1 MSEETK
7 GTTATVQAESTEPES
22 QTEPAQRAETLT
34 AEAVSQMIAEAFQ
47 GFEQRQSEAKKLAE
61 MTDQQRA
68 ETERDS
74 YKQQLQALQKQ
85 VEAAQMQ
92 KTAREML
99 SEKGIHLPDSLVAAV
114 VAEDAK
120 TTKTQVEAFATLFTE
135 AVENAVKE
143 RLKGEPPKTG
153 TSGRMTKEQIFAIPD
168 EGKRLQAIRD
178 NMNLFE

>member
-1 MSEETK
+1 M
-7 GTTATVQAESTEPES
+7 ADSTEQVTTTETPVTP
-22 QTEPAQRAETLT
+22 TEPATEPSTLT
-34 AEAVSQMIAEAFQ
+34 AEAVSQMIAEAF
-47 GFEQRQSEAKKLAE
+47 QRQSEAKKLAE

-153 TSGRMTKEQIFAIPD
+153 ASGRMTKEQIFAIPD

>member
-7 GTTATVQAESTEPES
+7 GTTATVQTESTEPES

-74 YKQQLQALQKQ
+74 YKQQLHALQKQ

-99 SEKGIHLPDSLVAAV
+99 SEKGIHLPDSLVAV

>member
-1 MSEETK
+1 
-7 GTTATVQAESTEPES
+7 
-22 QTEPAQRAETLT
+22 
-34 AEAVSQMIAEAFQ
+34 
-47 GFEQRQSEAKKLAE
+47 
-61 MTDQQRA
+61 
-68 ETERDS
+68 
-74 YKQQLQALQKQ
+74 QQLQALQKQ

-153 TSGRMTKEQIFAIPD
+153 ASGRMTKEQIFAIPD

>member
-1 MSEETK
+1 MSEEAK
-7 GTTATVQAESTEPES
+7 GTTATEPEAA
-22 QTEPAQRAETLT
+22 EPQNEPTQPAETLT

-135 AVENAVKE
+135 EVENAVKE

>member
-1 MSEETK
+1 M
-7 GTTATVQAESTEPES
+7 ADSTEQVTTTETPVTP
-22 QTEPAQRAETLT
+22 TEPATEPSTLT

-47 GFEQRQSEAKKLAE
+47 GFEQRQSEAKKLSE

-74 YKQQLQALQKQ
+74 YKQQLHALQKQ

-153 TSGRMTKEQIFAIPD
+153 TSGEQIFAILD

>member
-7 GTTATVQAESTEPES
+7 GTTATEPEAADP
-22 QTEPAQRAETLT
+22 QNEPTQPAETLT

-153 TSGRMTKEQIFAIPD
+153 ASGRMTKEQIFAIPD

>member
-7 GTTATVQAESTEPES
+7 GTTATEPEAA
-22 QTEPAQRAETLT
+22 EPQNEPTQPAETLT

-74 YKQQLQALQKQ
+74 YKQQLHALQKQ

-99 SEKGIHLPDSLVAAV
+99 SEKGIHLPDSLVASV

>member
-7 GTTATVQAESTEPES
+7 GTTATEPEAA
-22 QTEPAQRAETLT
+22 EPQNEPTQPAETLT

-47 GFEQRQSEAKKLAE
+47 GFEQRQSEAKKLSE

-74 YKQQLQALQKQ
+74 YKQQLHALQKQ

>member
-1 MSEETK
+1 M
-7 GTTATVQAESTEPES
+7 
-22 QTEPAQRAETLT
+22 T

-47 GFEQRQSEAKKLAE
+47 GFEQRQSEAKKLSE

-74 YKQQLQALQKQ
+74 YKQQLHALQKQ

-153 TSGRMTKEQIFAIPD
+153 TSGRKNKFSPFPMKENGYRRF
-168 EGKRLQAIRD
+168 GTT
-178 NMNLFE
+178 

>member
-7 GTTATVQAESTEPES
+7 GTTATEPEAA
-22 QTEPAQRAETLT
+22 EPQNEPTQPAEALA
-34 AEAVSQMIAEAFQ
+34 AEAVSEMIAEAFQ

-68 ETERDS
+68 DTERDS

-99 SEKGIHLPDSLVAAV
+99 SEKGIHLPDSMVAAV

-153 TSGRMTKEQIFAIPD
+153 ASGRMTKEQIFAIPD

>member
-1 MSEETK
+1 MSEEAK
-7 GTTATVQAESTEPES
+7 GTTATEPEAA
-22 QTEPAQRAETLT
+22 EPQNEPTQPAETLT

-47 GFEQRQSEAKKLAE
+47 GFEQRQSEAKKLTE

>member
-1 MSEETK
+1 MSEEAK
-7 GTTATVQAESTEPES
+7 GTTATEPEAA
-22 QTEPAQRAETLT
+22 EPQNEPTQPAETLT

-143 RLKGEPPKTG
+143 RLKGDPPKTG

>member
-7 GTTATVQAESTEPES
+7 GTTATEPEAA
-22 QTEPAQRAETLT
+22 EPQNEPTQPAETLT

>member
-7 GTTATVQAESTEPES
+7 GTTATEPEAAESQNEPT
-22 QTEPAQRAETLT
+22 QPAEALT

-99 SEKGIHLPDSLVAAV
+99 SEKGIHV
-114 VAEDAK
+114 VP
-120 TTKTQVEAFATLFTE
+120 
-135 AVENAVKE
+135 N
-143 RLKGEPPKTG
+143 RL
-153 TSGRMTKEQIFAIPD
+153 
-168 EGKRLQAIRD
+168 
-178 NMNLFE
+178 

>member
-1 MSEETK
+1 M
-7 GTTATVQAESTEPES
+7 ADSTEQVTTTETPVTP
-22 QTEPAQRAETLT
+22 TEPATEPSTLT

-74 YKQQLQALQKQ
+74 YKQQALQKQ

-153 TSGRMTKEQIFAIPD
+153 ASGRMTKEQIFAIPD

>member
-7 GTTATVQAESTEPES
+7 GTTATEPEAA
-22 QTEPAQRAETLT
+22 EPQNEPTQPAEALT

-99 SEKGIHLPDSLVAAV
+99 SEKGIHLP
-114 VAEDAK
+114 
-120 TTKTQVEAFATLFTE
+120 
-135 AVENAVKE
+135 E

-153 TSGRMTKEQIFAIPD
+153 ASGRMTKEQIFAIPD

>member
-1 MSEETK
+1 MSEEAK
-7 GTTATVQAESTEPES
+7 GTTATEPEAA
-22 QTEPAQRAETLT
+22 EPQNEPTQPAETLT

-99 SEKGIHLPDSLVAAV
+99 SEKGIHLPDSLVAAM

>member
-1 MSEETK
+1 MSEEAK
-7 GTTATVQAESTEPES
+7 GTTATEPEAA
-22 QTEPAQRAETLT
+22 EPQNEPTQPAETLT

-99 SEKGIHLPDSLVAAV
+99 SEKGIHLPDSLVASV

-153 TSGRMTKEQIFAIPD
+153 ASGRMTKEQIFAIPD

>member
-1 MSEETK
+1 MSEEAK
-7 GTTATVQAESTEPES
+7 GTTATEPEAA
-22 QTEPAQRAETLT
+22 EPQNEPTQPAETLT

>member
-7 GTTATVQAESTEPES
+7 GTTATEPEAV
-22 QTEPAQRAETLT
+22 EPQNEPTQPAEALT

-153 TSGRMTKEQIFAIPD
+153 ASGRMTKEQIFAIPD

>member
-1 MSEETK
+1 M
-7 GTTATVQAESTEPES
+7 ADSTEQVTTTETPVTP
-22 QTEPAQRAETLT
+22 TEPATEPSTLT

-47 GFEQRQSEAKKLAE
+47 GFEQRQKLAE

-153 TSGRMTKEQIFAIPD
+153 ASGRMTKEQIFAIPD

>member
-1 MSEETK
+1 M
-7 GTTATVQAESTEPES
+7 ADSTEQVTTTETPVTP
-22 QTEPAQRAETLT
+22 TEPATEPSTLT

-47 GFEQRQSEAKKLAE
+47 GFEH
-61 MTDQQRA
+61 QQRA

-74 YKQQLQALQKQ
+74 YKQQLHALQKQ

>member
-1 MSEETK
+1 MSEEAK
-7 GTTATVQAESTEPES
+7 GTTATEPEAA
-22 QTEPAQRAETLT
+22 EPQNEPTQPAETLT

-47 GFEQRQSEAKKLAE
+47 GFEQRQSEAKKLSE

-74 YKQQLQALQKQ
+74 YKQQLHALQKQ

-153 TSGRMTKEQIFAIPD
+153 ASGRMTKEQIFAIPD

>member
-7 GTTATVQAESTEPES
+7 GTTATEPEAA
-22 QTEPAQRAETLT
+22 EPQNEPTQPAEALT

-120 TTKTQVEAFATLFTE
+120 TTKT
-135 AVENAVKE
+135 
-143 RLKGEPPKTG
+143 
-153 TSGRMTKEQIFAIPD
+153 
-168 EGKRLQAIRD
+168 
-178 NMNLFE
+178 

>member
-1 MSEETK
+1 MSEETN
-7 GTTATVQAESTEPES
+7 GTTATEPEAV
-22 QTEPAQRAETLT
+22 EPQNEPTQPAETLT
-34 AEAVSQMIAEAFQ
+34 AEAVSQMIVEAFQ

-99 SEKGIHLPDSLVAAV
+99 SEKGVHLPDSLVAAV

>member
-7 GTTATVQAESTEPES
+7 GTTATEPEAA
-22 QTEPAQRAETLT
+22 EPQNEPTQPAEALT

-114 VAEDAK
+114 VAEDTK

>member
-1 MSEETK
+1 M
-7 GTTATVQAESTEPES
+7 ADSTEQVTSSDSPVKPTKQKTKPS
-22 QTEPAQRAETLT
+22 TLT
-34 AEAVSQMIAEAFQ
+34 AEAVSLMIAEAFQ
-47 GFEQRQSEAKKLAE
+47 GFEQRQSEAKKLSE

-74 YKQQLQALQKQ
+74 YKQQLHALQKQ

-92 KTAREML
+92 KNAREML
-99 SEKGIHLPDSLVAAV
+99 SEKGIHLPDSLVASV

-153 TSGRMTKEQIFAIPD
+153 ASGRMTKEQIFAIPD

>member
-7 GTTATVQAESTEPES
+7 GTTATEPEAA
-22 QTEPAQRAETLT
+22 EPQNEPTQPAETLT

-47 GFEQRQSEAKKLAE
+47 GFEQRQSEAKKLSE

-74 YKQQLQALQKQ
+74 YKQQLHALQKQ

-153 TSGRMTKEQIFAIPD
+153 ASGRMTKEQIFAIPD

>member
-1 MSEETK
+1 MEET
-7 GTTATVQAESTEPES
+7 TNTQMEQLV
-22 QTEPAQRAETLT
+22 TEPAAEPQQTAPEPPALT
-34 AEAVSQMIAEAFQ
+34 AEDVSKMIADAVSASEKKRTEA
-47 GFEQRQSEAKKLAE
+47 QRLAE

-68 ETERDS
+68 ESERDT
-74 YKQQLQALQKQ
+74 YKQQLEALQKQ